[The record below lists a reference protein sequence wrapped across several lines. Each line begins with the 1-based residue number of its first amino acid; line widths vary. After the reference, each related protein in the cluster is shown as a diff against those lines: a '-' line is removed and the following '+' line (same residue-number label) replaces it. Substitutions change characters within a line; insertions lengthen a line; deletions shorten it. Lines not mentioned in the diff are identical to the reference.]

1 MEENTV
7 EEVKTVL
14 KKVLCEELIAVV
26 SEIDDG
32 LLLRF
37 VGGQE
42 FVLKIEKK

>member
-1 MEENTV
+1 MEQITV
-7 EEVKTVL
+7 EEVKAGL
-14 KKVLCEELIAVV
+14 KQFLREELIALV